1 MGQRIYLDNDWEFTQ
16 QFDDDL
22 IQGNF
27 DRASLT
33 QVRLPH
39 TTAELPFHYF
49 DEHEYQMLCGY
60 VRHIYGEKEWAGKT
74 VLLTFEAVGHDA
86 TVYLNG
92 KKICENHCG
101 YTAFTTD
108 LTEHLKLGED
118 NLLVVRVDSRES
130 LNVPHFGFVIDY
142 MNYGGIYRDVYL
154 TINNPAY
161 IRDVFVTT
169 RLADRYYEDLGEEKP
184 FLRAHASKTLSRIE
198 ITGAGTDF
206 VLRQS
211 IRKKGEEDWQV
222 LGEVATTPVET
233 GACELTFSIGDVE
246 LWDVTHPVLYEM
258 KTEFCDGSGG
268 VCDEVITTF
277 GFRKAVFKKNG
288 FYLNGRKLKIRGL
301 NRHQSYAY
309 VGYAM
314 PDSMQE
320 FDAILLKEELGV
332 NAVRTSHYPQKQS
345 FIDKCDELGLLV
357 FTEFPGWQHIGDD
370 DWKEQAV
377 ENVRTM
383 VTQYRNHPSIILW
396 GVRIN
401 ESVDDDPF
409 YERTNKMAHVLD
421 PSRQTGGVRCYKK
434 GSFLEDVFTYND
446 FSHEGKKKGCEK
458 KSDVTSDT
466 ERPYLISEYNGH
478 MYPTKAYDWEEH
490 RMEHAKRHAN
500 VLDEVARQED
510 ISGSFGWCMFDYNT
524 HKDFGSGDRICYH
537 GVMDMF
543 RNPKQAAF
551 VYAMQQD
558 EKPVLELSSSMDIGE
573 HPGCNR
579 GDIFIYTNA
588 DSVRMYKNDVFIR
601 EFYAGDSPYKNLR
614 HGPIPV
620 NDYIGNLLEEKEN
633 MPKAQADAVKDLLN
647 EVARVGL
654 YGMSKTMYLKAGRLM
669 VQYHMK
675 MTDAVE
681 LYNRY
686 IGDWGGASTTYR
698 FEAIRGGEVV
708 KTLTK
713 TPMTKT
719 CLQVKVSHT
728 ELAETHTYDVAAV
741 RFMLTDENGNQ
752 LPFANDPVT
761 LEATGAIELI
771 GPSVVSLQGGMF
783 GCYVKTKGQAGDG
796 KLKLSLQNGETKE
809 VEFTVSV

>member
-1 MGQRIYLDNDWEFTQ
+1 MGQRIYLDNDWEFTT
-16 QFDDDL
+16 QFHEDM

-27 DRASLT
+27 DRAELVK
-33 QVRLPH
+33 VRLPH

-49 DEHEYQMLCGY
+49 DEHAYQMLCGY
-60 VRHIYGEKEWAGKT
+60 VRHIYGEKEWAGKN

-101 YTAFTTD
+101 YTAFTAD

-118 NLLVVRVDSRES
+118 NLLVVRVDSRED
-130 LNVPHFGFVIDY
+130 LNIPPFGFVIDY
-142 MNYGGIYRDVYL
+142 MTYGGIYRDVYL

-478 MYPTKAYDWEEH
+478 MYPTKAFDWEEH

-558 EKPVLELSSSMDIGE
+558 EKPVLELSSTMDIGE

-728 ELAETHTYDVAAV
+728 ELTETHTYDVAAV

-761 LEATGAIELI
+761 LEATGAIQLI

-783 GCYVKTKGQAGDG
+783 GCYVKTKGQAGEG
-796 KLKLSLQNGETKE
+796 KLTLSLQNGETKE
-809 VEFTVSV
+809 IEFTVSI

>member
-1 MGQRIYLDNDWEFTQ
+1 MGQKIYLDNDWEFTT
-16 QFDDDL
+16 QFTEDM
-22 IQGNF
+22 IEGNF
-27 DRASLT
+27 DRAGLEK
-33 QVRLPH
+33 VRLPH
-39 TTAELPFHYF
+39 TTAQLPFHYF

-86 TVYLNG
+86 TVYVNG
-92 KKICENHCG
+92 TKICENHCG
-101 YTAFTTD
+101 YTAFTAD

-118 NLLVVRVDSRES
+118 NLLVVRVDSRED
-130 LNVPHFGFVIDY
+130 LNIPPFGFVIDY
-142 MNYGGIYRDVYL
+142 MTYGGIYRDVYL

-169 RLADRYYEDLGEEKP
+169 KMADRYYEDLGEEKP

-198 ITGAGTDF
+198 ITGAGTDYL
-206 VLRQS
+206 LRQS
-211 IRKKGEEDWQV
+211 IRKKGEEQWQL

-233 GACELTFSIGDVE
+233 GACELSFSIGDVE

-258 KTEFCDGSGG
+258 KTEFCDGSGA
-268 VCDEVITTF
+268 VSDEVITTF
-277 GFRKAVFKKNG
+277 GFRKAIFKKNG

-320 FDAILLKEELGV
+320 YDAFLLKEELGV

-401 ESVDDDPF
+401 ESVDDDAF

-434 GSFLEDVFTYND
+434 GSFLEDVYTYND
-446 FSHEGKKKGCEK
+446 FSHEGKKKGCDK
-458 KSDVTSDT
+458 KSDVTPDN

-478 MYPTKAYDWEEH
+478 MYPTKAFDWEEH

-558 EKPVLELSSSMDIGE
+558 EKPVLELSSTMDIGE

-633 MPKAQADAVKDLLN
+633 MPKAQAEAVKDLLN

-698 FEAIRGGEVV
+698 FEAIKAGEVV

-728 ELAETHTYDVAAV
+728 ELSETHTYDVAAV
-741 RFMLTDENGNQ
+741 RFMLTDESDNQ

-783 GCYVKTKGQAGDG
+783 GCYVKTIGQAGEG
-796 KLKLSLQNGETKE
+796 KLTLTLQNGEKKE
-809 VEFTVSV
+809 IEFEVSV